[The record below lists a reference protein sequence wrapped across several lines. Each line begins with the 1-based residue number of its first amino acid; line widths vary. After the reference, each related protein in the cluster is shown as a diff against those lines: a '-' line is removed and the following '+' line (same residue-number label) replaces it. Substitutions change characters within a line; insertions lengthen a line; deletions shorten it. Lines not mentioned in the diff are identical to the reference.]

1 MKVPLLD
8 LRGQHLALRAQL
20 LEAVERVIDSQQ
32 FVLGPEVEALER
44 EVAAYSGSRFAIGC
58 ASGSDALLLALM
70 VIDLQPG
77 GEVIQL
83 HSRFLRLPVR
93 LRDSAACRDLWTSTR
108 KPTT

>member
-20 LEAVERVIDSQQ
+20 LEAVERVIESQQ

-44 EVAAYSGSRFAIGC
+44 EVAAYSGTRFAVGC

-70 VIDLQPG
+70 AIDLQPG
-77 GEVIQL
+77 DEVITTPF
-83 HSRFLRLPVR
+83 SFLRLPVR
-93 LRDSAACRDLWTSTR
+93 LRASAAFRDL
-108 KPTT
+108 